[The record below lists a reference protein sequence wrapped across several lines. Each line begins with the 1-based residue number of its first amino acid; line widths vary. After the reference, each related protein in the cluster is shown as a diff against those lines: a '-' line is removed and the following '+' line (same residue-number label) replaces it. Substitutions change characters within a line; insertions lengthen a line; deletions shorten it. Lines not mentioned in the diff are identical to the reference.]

1 VSIIEYTESKDEIIL
16 FMDYCNDAKY
26 FEIMLEEKHKE
37 IKDENELRMHVQ
49 DIFVGLK
56 YLHDRNIIHADM
68 KP

>member
-1 VSIIEYTESKDEIIL
+1 MSIIEYTESKDEIIL

>member
-1 VSIIEYTESKDEIIL
+1 MSIIEYTESQDEIIL
-16 FMDYCNDAKY
+16 YMEYCNNARY

-37 IKDENELRMHVQ
+37 IKDENELKLYIK

-56 YLHDRNIIHADM
+56 YLHDKNIIHADM